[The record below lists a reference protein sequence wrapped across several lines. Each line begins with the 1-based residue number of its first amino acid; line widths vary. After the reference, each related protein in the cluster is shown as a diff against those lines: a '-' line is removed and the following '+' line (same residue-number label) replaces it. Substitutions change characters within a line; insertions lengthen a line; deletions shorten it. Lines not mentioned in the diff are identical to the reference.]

1 MLGDL
6 VGDAVAKV
14 KPLRRAANRTD
25 EEEKCLETKAAPR
38 VAGRLA
44 ERVNARK
51 EDKAKVDEDN
61 MLVAV

>member
-14 KPLRRAANRTD
+14 KPLRRAASRNGV
-25 EEEKCLETKAAPR
+25 EEKCLGTKAAPR
-38 VAGRLA
+38 VAGWLA

-51 EDKAKVDEDN
+51 EDEAKVDEDN